1 MGMYDFWW
9 NSHQAVQIDELK
21 QENQRLRTDID
32 QLTVIFNAWI
42 EHFNEKIKR
51 LENERT
57 NWKTFETVRG
67 PGSAL

>member
-57 NWKTFETVRG
+57 N
-67 PGSAL
+67 